1 MILRR
6 LRSLF
11 NREVSDEAEESSYL
25 WGSLALISW
34 GLSRFNYLF
43 YHSTVEIFAISV
55 AMMLVAVALIARS
68 KNNIVLRLGSL
79 YAVVLVIDILHTLS
93 FKGMG
98 VFQNWST
105 NQSAQFWILG
115 RSLEA
120 LGLALAIVLP
130 NCKRCNI
137 FYWIFIAA
145 SGITGILLV
154 GSGVFPDC
162 YLAETGLTSFKIIM
176 ELVIL
181 GVIAFTIFL
190 LMKTDNKE
198 RW

>member
-1 MILRR
+1 MK
-6 LRSLF
+6 LRSHLIF
-11 NREVSDEAEESSYL
+11 

-43 YHSTVEIFAISV
+43 YHSTVEIFTISV

-68 KNNIVLRLGSL
+68 KNNIVFRLGSL
-79 YAVVLVIDILHTLS
+79 YAVVMVFDILHTLT
-93 FKGMG
+93 FKGMS
-98 VFQNWST
+98 VFQNWSA
-105 NQSAQFWILG
+105 NQSTQFWILG

-137 FYWIFIAA
+137 FYWIFVAA

-162 YLAETGLTSFKIIM
+162 YLAETGLTSFK
-176 ELVIL
+176 
-181 GVIAFTIFL
+181 
-190 LMKTDNKE
+190 
-198 RW
+198 